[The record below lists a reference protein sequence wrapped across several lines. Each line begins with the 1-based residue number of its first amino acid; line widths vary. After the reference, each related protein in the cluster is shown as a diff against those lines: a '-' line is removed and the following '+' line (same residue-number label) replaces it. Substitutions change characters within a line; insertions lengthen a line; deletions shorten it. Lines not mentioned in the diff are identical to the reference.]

1 MMRSHAQRMLLPRL
15 HVDDLA
21 LHPQDVHTP
30 LHARQQLNSEFAPL
44 VSATPAAAPSKT
56 TPLQRLAVTMPP
68 QLNSVLS
75 RVDRSLT
82 DRGVLFSLLA
92 VMATFAVVT
101 AVRFGADDYFPILI
115 GLCAIAF
122 LATRTVLNIPQ
133 R

>member
-1 MMRSHAQRMLLPRL
+1 MMRSHAQRMFLPRL

-44 VSATPAAAPSKT
+44 VSAVAVAATAPSK
-56 TPLQRLAVTMPP
+56 TPLQRLAVTVPP
-68 QLNSVLS
+68 QLNSVLA

-115 GLCAIAF
+115 GLCAMAF
-122 LATRTVLNIPQ
+122 LATQTVMN